1 MIGKNLTELRLPD
14 KFEIVKDIPFSL
26 WGKKEA
32 EEQTIGYIADL
43 AQVNRQAMQNA
54 TNSEKRLQYI
64 GMCVIV
70 FPTILFW
77 FLDLCFFILLK
88 RW

>member
-14 KFEIVKDIPFSL
+14 KFEIVKDIPFSR

-43 AQVNRQAMQNA
+43 AQVIDKLCKMLLIQKKDYNI
-54 TNSEKRLQYI
+54 LV
-64 GMCVIV
+64 CV
-70 FPTILFW
+70 
-77 FLDLCFFILLK
+77 
-88 RW
+88 